1 MRMFQNENGNQKY
14 NFNYF
19 KIKDKSD
26 FISFV
31 VKVKQIF
38 KIEKY
43 HEQKSKNYQQNIKE
57 NSSNQNITKK
67 QN

>member
-26 FISFV
+26 VYKFCCKS
-31 VKVKQIF
+31 QID
-38 KIEKY
+38 I
-43 HEQKSKNYQQNIKE
+43 
-57 NSSNQNITKK
+57 
-67 QN
+67 